1 MDRPLDR
8 VESTRR
14 ASEERAC
21 RQREQQEGQCSWNIV
36 IRGHAGEMSSVRATR
51 RLGSMEAQN
60 PDHSPLRITRRQY
73 PDQLG
78 QNLWEW
84 SPGISLFEIPR

>member
-1 MDRPLDR
+1 MRKGPLGKGN
-8 VESTRR
+8 SKK
-14 ASEERAC
+14 ASAAGT
-21 RQREQQEGQCSWNIV
+21 QLSG
-36 IRGHAGEMSSVRATR
+36 GHAGEMSSVRATR

-73 PDQLG
+73 PDQLA

-84 SPGISLFEIPR
+84 SPGISLFKIPR